1 MTHDRCNCYFSFWA
15 IFYPFTPLTAQ
26 RSKFKKMPG
35 DIIILHMHMCTK
47 YYDQMVYVFLRYDA
61 QQTDGQKDRRMEKGT
76 HRGGCP
82 T

>member
-1 MTHDRCNCYFSFWA
+1 
-15 IFYPFTPLTAQ
+15 
-26 RSKFKKMPG
+26 MPG

-61 QQTDGQKDRRMEKGT
+61 QQTDGQKDRQMEKGT
-76 HRGGCP
+76 HRDGCP